1 VLPPRTPIARRLI
14 QRKCL
19 HRARGAAAALRP
31 RLPSRKAPPE
41 GDPVFRPL
49 VIVAALAVLAGCSQP
64 NSGAAAPQAAAAA
77 NAPAAVAAPQAAA
90 VPANEIFSAA
100 PAPAQQAP
108 AVNAGK
114 VLQSQNGGGYTYA
127 EIATASGQKVWIA
140 GSQIDVKPG
149 TEVQWGNY
157 AVMRDFEAKSLGR
170 KFPEI
175 LFVDRWGP
183 VGQVAKAVAPHGSF
197 PAPQAAGVTE
207 GGPAAGGTVKSV
219 TNAGGYSYIEVDQG
233 GKTVWVAANETPMKQ
248 GDKVQWQGAS
258 EMRNFTAKSLGRT
271 FDQILFAQSVAVQ
284 R

>member
-1 VLPPRTPIARRLI
+1 M
-14 QRKCL
+14 
-19 HRARGAAAALRP
+19 
-31 RLPSRKAPPE
+31 
-41 GDPVFRPL
+41 
-49 VIVAALAVLAGCSQP
+49 
-64 NSGAAAPQAAAAA
+64 
-77 NAPAAVAAPQAAA
+77 
-90 VPANEIFSAA
+90 
-100 PAPAQQAP
+100 
-108 AVNAGK
+108 
-114 VLQSQNGGGYTYA
+114 LQSQNGGGYTYA

-183 VGQVAKAVAPHGSF
+183 VGQVAKAVTPHGSF
-197 PAPQAAGVTE
+197 PAPQAAGATQ
-207 GGPAAGGTVKSV
+207 GGPAAAGGTVKSV

-258 EMRNFTAKSLGRT
+258 EMRNFTARSLGRT

-284 R
+284 Q